1 MKQAVQLVS
10 IQVKWSFQDGG
21 TFIRALPVGGFQ
33 AEVDSRNLRIYSRD
47 GSLVVNQEHS
57 GMKHGMD
64 LAGFKIARLIEGAI
78 V

>member
-21 TFIRALPVGGFQ
+21 SFLRTLPIAGFA
-33 AEVDSRNLRIYSRD
+33 AEVDSKNLRIYGRD
-47 GSLVVNQEHS
+47 GDLVINEPHS